1 MDSPNDALADTLGLV
16 NPFTRSALHEG
27 LQRWPSL
34 STAVRRTKLFSS
46 LAAAS
51 KAKGKA
57 KPAWADLAAAV
68 TTLEPLLRPPTAAE
82 TESYDQI
89 CFRGNPWAE
98 LNAIPFA
105 LIILAMY
112 KTWVVPAFGIILPLL
127 TWILPY
133 LFITSV
139 SGLPMRFDDYTKLMW
154 QMWNGQFGT
163 GNPVPQDAV
172 TRIKQMIQNA
182 GTLFTIGQA
191 IWQPI
196 QQARHFAHLDTS
208 CHALGEAILRVK
220 GIAVET
226 LATWGNWMPHW
237 VRRWTTTCPDD
248 PRQAFAFAV
257 ETPFWLPHLLRA
269 LGRFEVLWTLA
280 QRTDVCAAEFIQAD
294 KPVIMMKGFGDPLI
308 PFHTR
313 VLSSIRLGGGAGS
326 GSGSASASGTDAS
339 NHAILTGPNRG
350 GKSSVM
356 RGILLNVRLAH
367 AFGAAFATKAQ
378 MTRFTWLA
386 DGLRLD
392 DRPGKLSMFEREV
405 CFAQAILTPR
415 PGFGLCLY
423 DELFHSTNPPDAA
436 RTSQVFCDALW
447 KREDCLSLVSTH
459 VYELARSAPASV
471 KKVCV
476 AAWTR
481 DGMYDFSYRV
491 QRGICEVSSVELL
504 LQQHGLVARP

>member
-1 MDSPNDALADTLGLV
+1 MEPNDALADTLGLV
-16 NPFTRSALHEG
+16 NPFSRSALSEG
-27 LQRWPSL
+27 MQRWPSL
-34 STAVRRTKLFSS
+34 STAVRRTKLFRS
-46 LAAAS
+46 LSAS
-51 KAKGKA
+51 AKGKSA
-57 KPAWADLAAAV
+57 PAWADLATSV

-82 TESYDQI
+82 KESYDQV

-105 LIILAMY
+105 LIVLAMY
-112 KTWVVPAFGIILPLL
+112 KIWVVPAFGIILPFL

-163 GNPVPQDAV
+163 GNPAPQDAV

-208 CHALGEAILRVK
+208 CHALGVAILRVK

-226 LATWGNWMPHW
+226 VATWGDWMPHW
-237 VRRWTTTCPDD
+237 IRRWTATCPDD

-280 QRTDVCAAEFIQAD
+280 QRKDVCAAEFIQAD
-294 KPVIMMKGFGDPLI
+294 TPVIMIKGFGDPLI
-308 PFHTR
+308 PFDTR
-313 VLSSIRLGGGAGS
+313 VLSSIRLGAG
-326 GSGSASASGTDAS
+326 S

-356 RGILLNVRLAH
+356 RGILMNVRLAH
-367 AFGAAFATKAQ
+367 AFGAAFASKAQ

-436 RTSQVFCDALW
+436 RTSKVFCDALW
-447 KREDCLSLVSTH
+447 KRKDCLSLVSTH
-459 VYELARSAPASV
+459 VYDLARKSPDSV

-481 DGMYDFSYRV
+481 DGNYDFSYKL

-504 LQQHGLVARP
+504 LQQHGLVARPPRPCRPTKLLPSDQK